1 MLLREI
7 ESEARL
13 MNSLRLYE
21 VGLYVSIAHSQATNL
36 DELLKYLEMEKRNDI
51 ICGLQN
57 LMMAGYIEIDLTT
70 YSDIKIVGEVKS
82 WMN

>member
-1 MLLREI
+1 
-7 ESEARL
+7 

-21 VGLYVSIAHSQATNL
+21 VGLYVFIAHSQATNL
-36 DELLKYLEMEKRNDI
+36 DELLKYLEMEKRNDV

-57 LMMAGYIEIDLTT
+57 LMMAGYIEMDLTT
-70 YSDIKIVGEVKS
+70 YSDIKIIGGVKS